1 MYKEKFL
8 DNKNRTQNR
17 TVFHRAG
24 FSVLELVVVLLI
36 MAIFAA
42 ILLPRY
48 QRLLLKSRVGSVAS
62 VVASVAEAQE
72 VFYMSHGKYAS
83 KREGLTLSVPI
94 DSKQV
99 DLAISEEDK
108 YKFVIASHPQAPEVR
123 YVVYQKY
130 SKNFPD
136 NIHCEA
142 KTEDKDAVWLCEEE
156 YQGVK
161 LAHGSISGA
170 DYTTYIV
177 KGSASDG
184 SFSQTYYNTSHIV
197 VEGGSRCESTEQGG
211 CSHSSFSGGSTC
223 QGSQGSS
230 CQYSTF
236 TDSECYGDG
245 RGGKIASTVCGYN
258 TYINSSCYNESGD
271 GYVCGRSAYE
281 DNSSCYGN
289 EWGGCGHS
297 TFSDN
302 SSCYGQSYTACE
314 DSTFT
319 DSSTCVAEGTGGCR
333 RSNFT
338 DSTCY
343 ARSGGTSSARSCG
356 SGSTYTNSTCYNQ
369 SSDMYGCGAATYTAG
384 SACHSNASGGCGGK
398 STFSGGSS
406 CYGNGA
412 GGCGGNTYTGGS
424 VCYANAA
431 GACNNNT
438 YSGGSY
444 CSGSHCPAGSPRQD
458 GTIRTAEGD

>member
-258 TYINSSCYNESGD
+258 TYINSSCYN
-271 GYVCGRSAYE
+271 
-281 DNSSCYGN
+281 
-289 EWGGCGHS
+289 
-297 TFSDN
+297 
-302 SSCYGQSYTACE
+302 
-314 DSTFT
+314 DSI
-319 DSSTCVAEGTGGCR
+319 
-333 RSNFT
+333 
-338 DSTCY
+338 
-343 ARSGGTSSARSCG
+343 
-356 SGSTYTNSTCYNQ
+356 
-369 SSDMYGCGAATYTAG
+369 
-384 SACHSNASGGCGGK
+384 H
-398 STFSGGSS
+398 
-406 CYGNGA
+406 
-412 GGCGGNTYTGGS
+412 
-424 VCYANAA
+424 
-431 GACNNNT
+431 
-438 YSGGSY
+438 
-444 CSGSHCPAGSPRQD
+444 
-458 GTIRTAEGD
+458 